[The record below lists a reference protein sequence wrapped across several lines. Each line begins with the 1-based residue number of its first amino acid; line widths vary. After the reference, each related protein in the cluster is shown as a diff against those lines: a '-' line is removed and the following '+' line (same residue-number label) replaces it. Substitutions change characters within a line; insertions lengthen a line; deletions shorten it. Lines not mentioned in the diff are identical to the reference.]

1 MKKLILIGG
10 GGHCISCIDVIEL
23 EGIYKIAG
31 ILDME
36 DKVGSYV
43 LNHEIIGTDESI
55 SKYCQAG
62 YYFLITLG
70 QIKSAQ
76 ARKTIYE
83 RLLENKAKIATIVS
97 PRAYIS
103 KHATIET
110 GTIVMHDAF
119 VNAGAKI
126 QQNCII
132 NTKAIIEH
140 QCRIEAHCHI
150 STGAVINGNV
160 KIKEG
165 TFFGSNAVSK
175 ENIETQSNDFIRAGR
190 CYVGPPKKNKKIAFL
205 TTLFPICE
213 NYLHDFLQSLTNQ
226 TWKEF
231 DLIVLN
237 DGFNDFHRFKE
248 QYNNL
253 NIIEIPSANNIAK
266 NREALIKFSLIN
278 NYDIAVFGDIDD
290 YFTDNRIEVASKLL
304 NKNDIVVN
312 DLTSFSIKGKLLN
325 NYLSNRLTN
334 GEYISLDFILD
345 KNIFGLSNTA
355 INLSAIKSADITFD
369 DELLAVDWYF
379 FSCLLL
385 NNKQAIFTNE
395 AVTYYRQHDNNIA
408 GLGEMNGATIQ
419 KSLAIKLM
427 HFDKMALK
435 TDAFVIAYD
444 KTLRLSVLSQNEIQL
459 DALLLKNRINL
470 KFPLWWE
477 IIE

>member
-31 ILDME
+31 ILDIE

-55 SKYCQAG
+55 SKFCQAG

-83 RLLENKAKIATIVS
+83 KLLENKAKIATVVS

-103 KHATIET
+103 KHATIES
-110 GTIVMHDAF
+110 GTIIMHDALI
-119 VNAGAKI
+119 NAGVKI

-140 QCRIEAHCHI
+140 QSTVEAHCHI

-160 KIKEG
+160 KVKEG

-175 ENIETQSNDFIRAGR
+175 ENVDTQPGDFIRAGS
-190 CYVGPPKKNKKIAFL
+190 CFTGPAKKNKKIAFL

-213 NYLHDFLQSLTNQ
+213 KYLHDFLQSLTNQ

-237 DGFNDFHRFKE
+237 DGFNDFTRFKE

-266 NREALIKFSLIN
+266 NREALIKFSLVN

-290 YFTDNRIEVASKLL
+290 YFSSNRIEKSLHLL
-304 NKNDIVVN
+304 GECDVVVN
-312 DLTSFSIKGKLLN
+312 DLTTIFDGEVATKNIFSK
-325 NYLSNRLTN
+325 RLQN
-334 GEYISLDFILD
+334 GEVIATNFILE
-345 KNIFGLSNTA
+345 KNIFGLTNTA
-355 INLSAIKSADITFD
+355 INLQGLRHLDILFNK
-369 DELLAVDWYF
+369 ELIAVDWF
-379 FSCLLL
+379 FYSKLLL
-385 NNKQAIFTNE
+385 LQKKAIFTNE
-395 AVTYYRQHDNNIA
+395 TISFYRQYNKNTA
-408 GLGEMNGATIQ
+408 GLGVLTKESIL
-419 KSLAIKLM
+419 KSIKVKEQHYRLLSKKHIIFKKLLSDSLKLSEIVKNESELKAIERKNNS
-427 HFDKMALK
+427 
-435 TDAFVIAYD
+435 
-444 KTLRLSVLSQNEIQL
+444 LSLSL
-459 DALLLKNRINL
+459 
-470 KFPLWWE
+470 FWWE
-477 IIE
+477 VNE